1 MTWNRHARAA
11 AWGALAVLLASGSLA
26 AFQAAPASGSTTE
39 IRGRVKNATDDKPV
53 ARARVLA
60 IAEGASEPHVAIS
73 DADGKYTIAS
83 LPPGAYTVSA
93 TRTGFAPYTHGQ
105 ARDIASTPVEIAA
118 GRPITVDIAL
128 VPGRSIA
135 GRILDED
142 GTPFAGAI
150 VEALVSRVEAG
161 TNRLVSVVAT
171 ETNDRGEF
179 RLFGLAPGQYYVSAA
194 DPAFRNVN
202 SPSGVLRYSPTYYPG
217 VSFADQARTIAVGDG
232 REPAPI
238 EFRLKIVPPVR
249 VSGQLA
255 AEDGRPLLNGAI
267 ILSPSEGE
275 GVPMAPSGDP
285 ELHPDGRFVFPHV
298 VPGRYQIR
306 ARGQTQPGAPAL
318 FAVFSIEVLGAD
330 VGGIMLSLRPGAV
343 IDGSVNVEITK
354 GAKPPPLT
362 TLRVRA
368 PFSDG
373 NRFGDALTG
382 TVQANGDFAL
392 RGVMKGP
399 HQLVVDGLPPPWVV
413 KSVVYRGADIV
424 DREIDVVEKQHL
436 RDVRITISDASST
449 VTGTVHNARRLPVA
463 NAGVL
468 VFSSVP
474 LFWTRTNRRMRM
486 AYTDEDGR
494 FSLAGLPAGEYVAV
508 ASMWIDEGDLGRRER
523 LRALQGAGVAF
534 RLDRDDGQADLTLQ
548 IAPAPAGTGSGGGE

>member
-11 AWGALAVLLASGSLA
+11 ARGALAVLLASASVA
-26 AFQAAPASGSTTE
+26 AFQAAPTTG
-39 IRGRVKNATDDKPV
+39 IRGRVRNASDDKPI

-60 IAEGASEPHVAIS
+60 IAEGASDPHVAIS
-73 DADGKYTIAS
+73 DAEGKYTIDG
-83 LPPGAYTVSA
+83 LPPGAYAVSA

-105 ARDIASTPVEIAA
+105 ARDIGSTPVAVTA
-118 GRPITVDIAL
+118 GQQVTVDIGL

-150 VEALVSRVEAG
+150 VEALVSRFEAG
-161 TNRLVSVVAT
+161 MDRLVSVAVN

-179 RLFGLAPGQYYVSAA
+179 RLFGLAPGRYYVSAA
-194 DPAFRNVN
+194 DPAFRTVN

-217 VSFADQARTIAVGDG
+217 VAFADQARAIVVGDG
-232 REPAPI
+232 GEPPPI

-249 VSGQLA
+249 VSGRLA
-255 AEDGRPLLNGAI
+255 SEDGKPLINGAI
-267 ILSPSEGE
+267 VLSARDGE
-275 GVPMAPSGDP
+275 GVPMVPPGDP

-298 VPGRYQIR
+298 VPGRYEIR
-306 ARGQTQPGAPAL
+306 ARGQTQPGAA
-318 FAVFSIEVLGAD
+318 AVFGVFSVEVLGAD
-330 VGGIMLSLRPGAV
+330 VDGIMLALRPGGV
-343 IDGSVNVEITK
+343 IDGRVNFEITK
-354 GAKPPPLT
+354 GTKPPQLT

-373 NRFGDALTG
+373 NSFGDALTG
-382 TVQANGDFAL
+382 TVQPGGDFAL
-392 RGVMKGP
+392 RGVMKGT
-399 HQLVVDGLPPPWVV
+399 HQLVVDGLAPPWVV
-413 KSVVYRGADIV
+413 KSVVYRGTDII

-436 RDVRITISDASST
+436 RDVRITITDASSA

-468 VFSSVP
+468 VFSNVP
-474 LFWTRTNRRMRM
+474 LFWMRTNRRMRM
-486 AYTDEDGR
+486 AYTDDDGR
-494 FSLAGLPAGEYVAV
+494 FSLTGLPAGEYVAV
-508 ASMWIDEGDLGRRER
+508 ASMWVDEGDLGRRER

-534 RLDRDDGQADLTLQ
+534 RLDRDDSQADVTLQ
-548 IAPAPAGTGSGGGE
+548 IAPAPAGAGSGGGE